1 MILNKNVL
9 ITLALLIFTTSFL
22 AKSKESKWTAG
33 VSYALAK
40 YTPKQSKIMGYQ
52 FVHQFPRLDVSR
64 HLVGGFSLNA
74 AIAAGQIIDPQ
85 LNEYLTLDATVRY
98 DFNRS
103 DYNAVPYLLLG
114 VSSINAL
121 ISSSTLNFGA
131 GNTLWFSQ
139 QYGVNFQAMFR
150 YSSDKTYLQKSHKYF
165 SVGIVYSFVPRSLVR
180 RLWRR

>member
-1 MILNKNVL
+1 MRLNKNWL
-9 ITLALLIFTTSFL
+9 LTLLALIFTISFL
-22 AKSKESKWTAG
+22 AQSKESKWTAG

-40 YTPKQSKIMGYQ
+40 YTPEQSKLMGYQ

-74 AIAAGQIIDPQ
+74 AVAAGQIIDPQ

-103 DYNAVPYLLLG
+103 DDNAVPYLLLG
-114 VSSINAL
+114 VSSINSL

-139 QYGVNFQAMFR
+139 QYGVNFQAMLR
-150 YSSDKTYLQKSHKYF
+150 YSSDKTFLQKSHKYF
-165 SVGIVYSFVPRSLVR
+165 SVGIVYSFIPRNLVR
-180 RLWRR
+180 RVWGR

>member
-1 MILNKNVL
+1 MILNKKVL
-9 ITLALLIFTTSFL
+9 ITLTILIYTTSFL
-22 AKSKESKWTAG
+22 AQSKESKWTAG

-40 YTPKQSKIMGYQ
+40 YTPEQSKIMGDQ
-52 FVHQFPRLDVSR
+52 FVYQFPRLDVSR

-85 LNEYLTLDATVRY
+85 LNEYLTLDATLRY

-103 DYNAVPYLLLG
+103 DDNAVPYLLLG
-114 VSSINAL
+114 VSSINGL
-121 ISSSTLNFGA
+121 ISSSTLNFGL

-165 SVGIVYSFVPRSLVR
+165 SVGIVYSFVPRTLVR
-180 RLWRR
+180 RLWGS

>member
-1 MILNKNVL
+1 MIFNKNL
-9 ITLALLIFTTSFL
+9 LLTIFFLALTIPFL
-22 AKSKESKWTAG
+22 AQSKESKWSAG

-40 YTPKQSKIMGYQ
+40 YTPEQSKIVGYQ
-52 FVHQFPRLDVSR
+52 FVHQAPRVDVSR
-64 HLVGGFSLNA
+64 YLTSGFSLNA
-74 AIAAGQIIDPQ
+74 GLAMGQIIDPQ
-85 LNEYLTLDATVRY
+85 LNKYTTLDATVRY

-103 DYNAVPYLLLG
+103 DYNSVPYLLIG

-139 QYGVNFQAMFR
+139 QYGVNFQAMLR

-165 SVGIVYSFVPRSLVR
+165 SVGIVYSLSPRPLGR
-180 RLWRR
+180 RLWGR

>member
-1 MILNKNVL
+1 MILNKNFS
-9 ITLALLIFTTSFL
+9 ITLSILIFTTSFF
-22 AKSKESKWTAG
+22 AQSKESKWTAG
-33 VSYALAK
+33 ISYALAK
-40 YTPKQSKIMGYQ
+40 YTPEQSKIMGYQ

-74 AIAAGQIIDPQ
+74 AAAAGQIIDPQ

-103 DYNAVPYLLLG
+103 DYNAVPYMLLG

-150 YSSDKTYLQKSHKYF
+150 YSSSYTNIKLVYNKYLGLQGYN
-165 SVGIVYSFVPRSLVR
+165 
-180 RLWRR
+180 